1 MTDVLQ
7 PDAAGVASA
16 AARLHAGALVA
27 FPTDTV
33 HGVACRADDPEA
45 LSRLFELKGRPPE
58 RRVAWLI
65 DDLEQARQLGL
76 VVDGRAMEL
85 AARFWPGG
93 LTIVLPRPGDSAASV
108 VLGDPSVPP
117 PSPTLGVRV
126 PAHPIARALL
136 ARTGPLPT
144 SSANPHGMP
153 DCRSTDDILVAF
165 AGADLLD
172 AVLDGTSPGAAPST
186 VVELLSSGARL
197 LREGAIPR
205 PAIEAALGSVD

>member
-1 MTDVLQ
+1 RRARGSPVTDVLQ
-7 PDAAGVASA
+7 PDAAGLASA
-16 AARLHAGALVA
+16 AARLQAGALVA

-33 HGVACRADDPEA
+33 HGVACRAGDPEA

-65 DDLEQARQLGL
+65 DDLERARQLGL
-76 VVDGRAMEL
+76 AVDRRATEL

-93 LTIVLPRPGDSAASV
+93 LTIVLPRAGD
-108 VLGDPSVPP
+108 GDPSVPQ

-144 SSANPHGMP
+144 SSANRHGMP

-186 VVELLSSGARL
+186 VVELLSSGARV

-205 PAIEAALGSVD
+205 AAIEAVLGSVD